1 MKILIA
7 SDSFKGSASS
17 LEVADSISAGM
28 KSLRPDLEVLRL
40 PVADGGEGTSEVLVE
55 TLGAKRVSVNVHDP
69 LGREIR
75 ADYTLRGNLAVID
88 MAGASGLVLL
98 STDELDPYKA
108 STYGTGEMIL
118 DAVSKGATEIYIGL
132 GGSATNDGGIGMA
145 QALGV
150 RALTEAGT
158 NIGPGAAGLA
168 ELHSLDLSGLDSRLK
183 KLKFYAVCD
192 VTNPLSGP
200 DGAAYVY
207 ARQKGAKADQ
217 LADLDRILQRYGQIL
232 EQSSGRKVVDLSGAG
247 AAGGMGAALF
257 AFLGAEAKNGIN
269 TVLDLLSF
277 DEHAE
282 GADLLITGEGKMD
295 NSSLS
300 GKTAIGIARRAKK
313 LGIPLI
319 AVVGSCEL
327 NLDSVYTEG
336 IDFVLP
342 IVNGPMSLEKALENV
357 GPLLFES
364 GKRIVRILEL
374 CNRRAR

>member
-1 MKILIA
+1 M
-7 SDSFKGSASS
+7 
-17 LEVADSISAGM
+17 
-28 KSLRPDLEVLRL
+28 
-40 PVADGGEGTSEVLVE
+40 
-55 TLGAKRVSVNVHDP
+55 
-69 LGREIR
+69 
-75 ADYTLRGNLAVID
+75 
-88 MAGASGLVLL
+88 
-98 STDELDPYKA
+98 
-108 STYGTGEMIL
+108 
-118 DAVSKGATEIYIGL
+118 
-132 GGSATNDGGIGMA
+132 
-145 QALGV
+145 
-150 RALTEAGT
+150 
-158 NIGPGAAGLA
+158 
-168 ELHSLDLSGLDSRLK
+168 K

-336 IDFVLP
+336 IDLVLP
-342 IVNGPMSLEKALENV
+342 IVNGPMSLEKALVNV

>member
-1 MKILIA
+1 MKIVIA

-17 LEVADSISAGM
+17 LEVADYIAEGM
-28 KSLRPDLEVLRL
+28 KSLRPDLEVLKL

-55 TLGAKRVSVNVHDP
+55 ALGAKRVSVSVHDP
-69 LGREIR
+69 LGREII
-75 ADYTLRGNLAVID
+75 ADYTLRGKLAVID
-88 MAGASGLVLL
+88 MAAASGLVLL
-98 STDELDPYKA
+98 ANDELDPYRA
-108 STYGTGEMIL
+108 STFGTGEMIL

-150 RALTEAGT
+150 RALTEAGAS
-158 NIGPGAAGLA
+158 IGPGASGLA
-168 ELHSLDLSGLDSRLK
+168 ELHSLDLSCLDSRLK
-183 KLKFYAVCD
+183 DLKFYAVCD

-207 ARQKGAKADQ
+207 ARQKGAKEDQ
-217 LADLDRILQRYGQIL
+217 LADLDQILQRYGQIL

-257 AFLGAEAKNGIN
+257 ALLAAEAKNGIN

-277 DEHAE
+277 DEQAE

-313 LGIPLI
+313 LEIPLI

-327 NLDSVYTEG
+327 NLDSVYAEG
-336 IDFVLP
+336 IDLVLP
-342 IVNGPMSLEKALENV
+342 IANGPMSLETAIENV

-364 GKRIVRILEL
+364 GKRIVRILDL
-374 CNRRAR
+374 CKRRAK